1 MRCPR
6 IGARTRYLSPMLAR
20 ITRTDVLL
28 FTMALIW
35 GVNYSVVKLGAQV
48 FPPLAFNAMRVA
60 IAGAV
65 LMALAAMT
73 TEVWPSRRDTW
84 RLLALGALGNCVY
97 QVFFIEA
104 IARARAGSVAIVL
117 ASSPAWLALGGRL
130 RGTEHVSRR
139 TMAGIA
145 ASIAGV
151 GLVVIGGAGSPEP
164 SSPAPALGN
173 MLALLGCIAW
183 AIYTVLLKPLT
194 HHVAPLQLAG
204 LTMAGGA
211 VPLLLLAAPSLATTS
226 WSSATPAGWG
236 ALAYGSLV
244 ALVIAYL
251 LWYHGVR
258 VLGPTRTAMY
268 ANLQPIIAL
277 VVAAVMLGEQPTPW
291 QAAGIVAIMS
301 GLLLTR

>member
-1 MRCPR
+1 
-6 IGARTRYLSPMLAR
+6 
-20 ITRTDVLL
+20 
-28 FTMALIW
+28 
-35 GVNYSVVKLGAQV
+35 
-48 FPPLAFNAMRVA
+48 
-60 IAGAV
+60 
-65 LMALAAMT
+65 
-73 TEVWPSRRDTW
+73 
-84 RLLALGALGNCVY
+84 
-97 QVFFIEA
+97 
-104 IARARAGSVAIVL
+104 
-117 ASSPAWLALGGRL
+117 
-130 RGTEHVSRR
+130 
-139 TMAGIA
+139 
-145 ASIAGV
+145 
-151 GLVVIGGAGSPEP
+151 
-164 SSPAPALGN
+164 
-173 MLALLGCIAW
+173 
-183 AIYTVLLKPLT
+183 
-194 HHVAPLQLAG
+194 VAPLQLAG